1 MCYFLVNV
9 AQRWEAKLW
18 QMTAFQSIKTAL
30 HQSLPIIIIDIYL
43 RLSVKL
49 ILSPNALFVKL
60 FKLDVQPVKPFF
72 DTIMVLLPL
81 ADATVVLIYVIA
93 LTHQYLTANHY
104 QNTSLPLI
112 TNCLAVFLFFGDK
125 NQFPVFNVNQ
135 YFVVTLIAL
144 LSSYS
149 YTRYAIHIKHH
160 PNPYSLPYLIWA
172 GIIII
177 LGLFL
182 HQLFRQQ
189 LFEFF
194 LSDLWTHRFF
204 ASFLGLIII
213 TTVAPILYLLGVALP
228 PELTAPS
235 SNMYGVDRNLTTYLT
250 TAHGAL
256 PVPENVYS
264 VYGAFTLFGGIGNAL
279 AICLVLLYAASKQQR
294 RLARIS
300 WFPTLFDNSYLL
312 FVGVPLFLNPLIFIP
327 MILVNL
333 MSLAISFIAI
343 TTHFIQPIGFVA
355 PDSLPNL
362 LLPTVA
368 STTPIR
374 SLVITV
380 IILIGS
386 VLLYRP
392 FLSHLTLEVSGEK

>member
-1 MCYFLVNV
+1 MRYFLVNV

-72 DTIMVLLPL
+72 DTIMVLLPH

-112 TNCLAVFLFFGDK
+112 TNCLAVFLFFGEK

-135 YFVVTLIAL
+135 YFVVTLIVL

-189 LFEFF
+189 LFEFL

-213 TTVAPILYLLGVALP
+213 TTVAPILYLLGVAP

-235 SNMYGVDRNLTTYLT
+235 SNMYGVDCNLTTYLT

-279 AICLVLLYAASKQQR
+279 AICLVLLFAASKQQR

-343 TTHFIQPIGFVA
+343 TTHFIRPIVFVA
-355 PDSLPNL
+355 PDNLPNL

-386 VLLYRP
+386 VLIYRP

>member
-1 MCYFLVNV
+1 MRYFLVNV

-43 RLSVKL
+43 RLSVQL

-135 YFVVTLIAL
+135 YFVVTLIVL

-149 YTRYAIHIKHH
+149 YTRYATHIKHH

-235 SNMYGVDRNLTTYLT
+235 SNMYGV
-250 TAHGAL
+250 
-256 PVPENVYS
+256 
-264 VYGAFTLFGGIGNAL
+264 YGAFTLFGGIGNAL
-279 AICLVLLYAASKQQR
+279 AICLVLLFAASKQQR

-343 TTHFIQPIGFVA
+343 TTHFIQPIVFVA

-386 VLLYRP
+386 VLIYRP
-392 FLSHLTLEVSGEK
+392 FLSHLTLEVPGEK

>member
-1 MCYFLVNV
+1 MRYFLVNV

-125 NQFPVFNVNQ
+125 NQ

-386 VLLYRP
+386 VLIYRP

>member
-1 MCYFLVNV
+1 MRTFLVDM
-9 AQRWEAKLW
+9 AQRWESKLW

-60 FKLDVQPVKPFF
+60 FKLDAKPFKPLF
-72 DTIMVLLPL
+72 DAILVLLPL
-81 ADATVVLIYVIA
+81 ADAAVVLIYIAA
-93 LTHQYLTANHY
+93 LTHQYLAAKGY
-104 QNTSLPLI
+104 PNTSLPLI

-135 YFVVTLIAL
+135 YFVVTLIVLFSCYA
-144 LSSYS
+144 
-149 YTRYAIHIKHH
+149 YTRYASHINHH
-160 PNPYSLPYLIWA
+160 PNPFSLPYLIWS
-172 GIIII
+172 GIIIV

-194 LSDLWTHRFF
+194 LSDIWTHRFF
-204 ASFLGLIII
+204 ATFFGLVIM
-213 TTVAPILYLLGVALP
+213 TVVAPILYLLGVALP

-235 SNMYGVDRNLTTYLT
+235 TSMYGVERNLTTYLT

-264 VYGAFTLFGGIGNAL
+264 IYGAFTLFGGIGNTL
-279 AICLVLLYAASKQQR
+279 AICLILLFAASKQQR

-312 FVGVPLFLNPLIFIP
+312 FVGIPLFLNPLIFIP

-333 MSLAISFIAI
+333 MSLTISFLAI
-343 TTHFIQPIGFVA
+343 TTHFIQPIVFVA

-374 SLVITV
+374 SFLVTV
-380 IILIGS
+380 IILIGA
-386 VLLYRP
+386 VLIYRP
-392 FLSHLTLEVSGEK
+392 FLSHLTLEVPGEK